1 MQSWGSFE
9 PVPNR
14 LAVEP
19 PSGSHGRPPPVYVEK
34 AHPTEEEHRDI
45 MWHKNHETM
54 PKRLRLIEK
63 GFRHMENQRM
73 HKEDR
78 LSDLRGAL
86 ERKPVV
92 EIVKEVVIQETVVV
106 QEKIVAQEKIVKV
119 YVEKD
124 AAASDPRFL
133 AGQSVHKWWAPWM
146 AGAKVT
152 PTGIKGKS
160 RPAWFSCV
168 VFAATA
174 LSPSMPRCRND
185 RNFTRHQL
193 SRSGIPACLLTE
205 MFQGDAARDMGD
217 SRLRRQDRDRVELQS
232 LLMERKN

>member
-1 MQSWGSFE
+1 MQSWGWHATSAGARSSQWVE
-9 PVPNR
+9 PAPDAR
-14 LAVEP
+14 SSKSIEP
-19 PSGSHGRPPPVYVEK
+19 PSLGRPPPVKPVEPLPREEHSRAAQPVNVEK
-34 AHPTEEEHRDI
+34 AHPTEEELREI
-45 MWHKNHETM
+45 MKYKNYETM
-54 PKRLRLIEK
+54 PKRLKMMQK

-124 AAASDPRFL
+124 AATSDPRFL

-146 AGAKVT
+146 AGAKET

-160 RPAWFSCV
+160 RPAWFSSV

-174 LSPSMPRCRND
+174 LSPSMPRCRSD
-185 RNFTRHQL
+185 RNFTRHNF
-193 SRSGIPACLLTE
+193 RSPACRP
-205 MFQGDAARDMGD
+205 AC
-217 SRLRRQDRDRVELQS
+217 
-232 LLMERKN
+232 